1 VLRPRK
7 RLYAGILLLGS
18 IALTVLIPAAAA
30 QRHGQR
36 ASLHASNASLSRE
49 EQRTLLELY
58 SLETQLARARAR
70 VASVARRQVALQ
82 RLGETLQIEAA
93 SVTQSMADAQT
104 ELQQQLRALYE
115 QPSPDPIAVVLGA
128 NSLDDAVTSLENL
141 RRVAQQSHALLDE
154 TVATRGR
161 LATLLARL
169 DSQRERLEGLRA
181 VADAE
186 AARLDAAASSR
197 RATIA
202 ALERKRTLNRAAL
215 TTLDTR
221 AQAAAHTTLR
231 SAPASPT
238 AEEPAADT
246 SATTTAD
253 APAVTN
259 DGHALTVVATAY
271 ALTGHT
277 ASGLPVGQGIAAVDP
292 SVIPLGTR
300 FAVPGYGTAVAA
312 DTGPGIQGA
321 MIDLWFATEKAA
333 RAWGRRTVTITFK

>member
-1 VLRPRK
+1 LVL
-7 RLYAGILLLGS
+7 AT
-18 IALTVLIPAAAA
+18 AAVTVLIPAASAG
-30 QRHGQR
+30 HQR
-36 ASLHASNASLSRE
+36 ASLRANDASVSRA

-70 VASVARRQVALQ
+70 VASVVRRQVALQ
-82 RLGETLQIEAA
+82 KLGDTLQIEAA
-93 SVTQSMADAQT
+93 SVTQSMDDAQA

-128 NSLDDAVTSLENL
+128 ESLDDAVTSLENL
-141 RRVAQQSHALLDE
+141 RRVAQQSHSLVDE
-154 TVATRGR
+154 TVATRAR

-169 DSQRERLEGLRA
+169 DAQRERLAALRS

-186 AARLDAAASSR
+186 VARLDTAAAQR
-197 RATIA
+197 TATIA

-215 TTLDTR
+215 AALDTR
-221 AQAAAHTTLR
+221 ARAAAHTTLT
-231 SAPASPT
+231 STPAPATTASTTPDASETATGAAPAS
-238 AEEPAADT
+238 AIG
-246 SATTTAD
+246 AT
-253 APAVTN
+253 
-259 DGHALTVVATAY
+259 ALTVVATAY

-277 ASGLPVGQGIAAVDP
+277 ASGLPVGPGIAAVDP

-300 FAVPGYGTAVAA
+300 FKVPGYGVAVAA
-312 DTGPGIQGA
+312 DTGPGISGA

>member
-141 RRVAQQSHALLDE
+141 RRVAQQSHALVDE

-215 TTLDTR
+215 TALDTR

-253 APAVTN
+253 APAVT
-259 DGHALTVVATAY
+259 Y